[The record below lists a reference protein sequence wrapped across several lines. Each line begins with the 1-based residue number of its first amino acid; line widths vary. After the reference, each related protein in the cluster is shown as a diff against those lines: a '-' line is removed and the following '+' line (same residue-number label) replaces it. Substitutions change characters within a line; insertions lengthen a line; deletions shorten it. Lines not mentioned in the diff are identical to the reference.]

1 MNMLKILNQPYLALD
16 QYVDIKTFDAIVDD
30 IILGVAKSSSSQGPT
45 YPGPGYL
52 DKSKKSIHEIYREI
66 MNDSNHPYYE
76 KLKGLKNWEPYNFVK
91 YKWGGHA
98 LGQCLILR
106 EVRTRSY
113 TDKHDDTKCI
123 DHPIKSNFT
132 VFLDWINS
140 QNIFS
145 SIGRIVIFLNET
157 GTSILE
163 HRDYSD
169 GKSRKDEFIWISPL
183 GNKNFFVRDD
193 VEKNYIKS
201 RFCYFDNANIHG
213 GDQLNA
219 AAFSIRI
226 DGKFSKEFIIKT
238 GLEGHVND

>member
-1 MNMLKILNQPYLALD
+1 MLNILNQPYLALD
-16 QYVDIKTFDAIVDD
+16 QHVDIKTFDAIVDD

-52 DKSKKSIHEIYREI
+52 DKSKKSIHEIYRGI
-66 MNDSNHPYYE
+66 MADHNHPYYE
-76 KLKGLKNWEPYNFVK
+76 KLKELKKWEPYNFVK
-91 YKWGGHA
+91 YKWGGHS

-106 EVRTRSY
+106 ESGTHSY
-113 TDKHDDTKCI
+113 LDKHDETKCV

-157 GTSILE
+157 GTSVLE
-163 HRDYSD
+163 HRDYPD
-169 GKSRKDEFIWISPL
+169 GNSRKDEFIWIAPL
-183 GNKNFFVRDD
+183 GNKNFFVRDNF
-193 VEKNYIKS
+193 EKHYIKS

-213 GDQLNA
+213 SDQLSA
-219 AAFSIRI
+219 AAFSIRL
-226 DGKFSKEFIIKT
+226 DGKFSKEFIART
-238 GLEGHVND
+238 GLTEHLND